1 MAFLQLYNKAGLAD
15 NPSPALKLLKP
26 SYIQLVTQEKRTGVV
41 RMVYQDIQNW
51 LSWFFLQKIMSDSDT
66 ESDDSYDSDSF
77 LQNKEKPTPKWDLP
91 RWENKSL
98 TTMTN
103 KSMTV
108 IIIIMTMI

>member
-1 MAFLQLYNKAGLAD
+1 MF
-15 NPSPALKLLKP
+15 
-26 SYIQLVTQEKRTGVV
+26 
-41 RMVYQDIQNW
+41 
-51 LSWFFLQKIMSDSDT
+51 FFLQKIMSDSDT

-91 RWENKSL
+91 RWENLSL

-108 IIIIMTMI
+108 ITIIIINRHHHHHDDDLKLKGCPPGGRLGICS

>member
-1 MAFLQLYNKAGLAD
+1 MAFLQLYNKASLAD

-26 SYIQLVTQEKRTGVV
+26 SYIQLVIQGKRTGVV

-51 LSWFFLQKIMSDSDT
+51 LSWLFLQKIMSDSDT

-91 RWENKSL
+91 RWKTSP
-98 TTMTN
+98 
-103 KSMTV
+103 
-108 IIIIMTMI
+108 